1 MSSVRKSLAVI
12 TGNNSTACWFDSH
25 PPKIQFGIL
34 DDLYSFVLSWLS
46 FHIIIISREAGKVGS
61 EMLKCWEIFP
71 GQKFYKGGQTILKM
85 NYSHLLK
92 AAETIPGLGKS

>member
-12 TGNNSTACWFDSH
+12 TGNNSTACW
-25 PPKIQFGIL
+25 PKIQFGIL